1 MRKNFVFFFVAFM
14 IKVKLDH
21 LILVTYTLGQ
31 AGKLLHL

>member
-1 MRKNFVFFFVAFM
+1 MRKNLFFFVALM
-14 IKVKLDH
+14 IKVKLAH